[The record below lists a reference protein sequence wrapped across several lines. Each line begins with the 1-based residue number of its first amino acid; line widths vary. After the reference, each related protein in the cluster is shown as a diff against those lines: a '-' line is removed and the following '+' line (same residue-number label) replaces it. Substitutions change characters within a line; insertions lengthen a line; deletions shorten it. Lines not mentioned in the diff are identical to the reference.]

1 LYPYFFKDHKALNI
15 PLPMLGFA
23 IYGLYENNY
32 VPLHAVRYDLFQ
44 QIAQM
49 LVEHESRL
57 TVLRWAFGWQAAAH
71 ELGSVP
77 FAAVEARLEELEAS
91 QPSKTV

>member
-1 LYPYFFKDHKALNI
+1 
-15 PLPMLGFA
+15 MSGFA